1 LAVVV
6 ELELKEELQ
15 ELLVMVVLV
24 AVAQQMDFLLQQEQE
39 HRVKEI
45 MAEQQLP
52 DLIIVEAVEEQVQ
65 LVQAPLQL
73 KQELTE
79 VLD

>member
-1 LAVVV
+1 MGP
-6 ELELKEELQ
+6 Q

-73 KQELTE
+73 KQELTV